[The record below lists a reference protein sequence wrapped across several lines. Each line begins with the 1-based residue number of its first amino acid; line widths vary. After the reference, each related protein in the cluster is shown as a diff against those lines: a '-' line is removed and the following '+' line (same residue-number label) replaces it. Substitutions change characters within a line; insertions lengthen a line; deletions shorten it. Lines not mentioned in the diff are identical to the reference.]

1 MWAMAEPATVA
12 IPVALADALRQWA
25 DMGFDDYGDFFFD
38 LVQAATDAGY
48 GQMPDGGVTGLAYD
62 RTEVLF

>member
-1 MWAMAEPATVA
+1 MADPATVA

-25 DMGFDDYGDFFFD
+25 DTGFDDFGDFFFD

-48 GQMPDGGVTGLAYD
+48 GTMPDDGVTGMAYAAM
-62 RTEVLF
+62 EVTDG

>member
-1 MWAMAEPATVA
+1 MSDAATVA

-25 DMGFDDYGDFFFD
+25 DTGFDDFGDFFFD

-48 GQMPDGGVTGLAYD
+48 GQLPDGGVTGMAYD
-62 RTEVLF
+62 GMEVARGE